1 MTTENTGD
9 GGKKHSKLRR
19 QEAVAGWLFVLPA
32 VIFWLVWFL
41 YPAVKAISISFF
53 RYNYATPE
61 TNAFIGMENYIRL
74 FQDPKFFEAMQH
86 ASSWCLSLYRCSPF
100 LPFPLRSCSM
110 GKSGLKGSSAPAAT
124 YPT

>member
-1 MTTENTGD
+1 MTTENTGG

-86 ASSWCLSLYRCSPF
+86 SFLMVLVIVPLQSLFCLFHC
-100 LPFPLRSCSM
+100 
-110 GKSGLKGSSAPAAT
+110 GPAQWEN
-124 YPT
+124 PV